1 MDKIM
6 IGDIVKINSKEIS
19 EYPTYID
26 WFNFYHVDSE
36 KFEPKL
42 PSLHEHIDAYDED
55 YIVEWVAPHLR
66 VDEILYAIKGIDTG
80 RVFLVGRQTIKGY
93 YHTEKSSDW
102 CYDMNER
109 LLALEVS
116 RLQIE
121 NNALREDNLKL
132 IRDNLELMEGS
143 IKLMEENNK
152 LKENSKISNPMPPLE
167 NGWFGLS
174 KKYDFDGNCIAE
186 HCFVVILKE
195 KEFVLVY
202 EDGGHDIYRNK
213 KDVLLCY
220 DANGICKADEG
231 EVLGEIVFLCDACNF
246 FHAKRLYE
254 EKNKYNEIWRK

>member
-109 LLALEVS
+109 LLALEVD
-116 RLQIE
+116 RLQTE
-121 NNALREDNLKL
+121 NNALREKIDKK
-132 IRDNLELMEGS
+132 EVESKS
-143 IKLMEENNK
+143 I
-152 LKENSKISNPMPPLE
+152 SMPPLE

>member
-6 IGDIVKINSKEIS
+6 VGDIVKINSKEIS

-109 LLALEVS
+109 LLALEVG
-116 RLQIE
+116 RLQTE
-121 NNALREDNLKL
+121 NNALREKIDKK
-132 IRDNLELMEGS
+132 EVESKS
-143 IKLMEENNK
+143 I
-152 LKENSKISNPMPPLE
+152 SMPPIE

-174 KKYDFDGNCIAE
+174 KGYNFDGDCVTE
-186 HCFVVILKE
+186 HWFVAILKGE
-195 KEFVLVY
+195 YFDLIY
-202 EDGGHDIYRNK
+202 EDGGHDNYSNK
-213 KDVLLCY
+213 KDSLFCH
-220 DANGICKADEG
+220 DTNGVCKNDEG
-231 EVLGEIVFLCDACNF
+231 KILGEIVFLCNAYNF
-246 FHAKRLYE
+246 SHAKTIYE
-254 EKNKYNEIWRK
+254 QKNNRNEIWRKY

>member
-6 IGDIVKINSKEIS
+6 VGDIVKINSKEIS

-55 YIVEWVAPHLR
+55 YIVKWIAPHLR
-66 VDEILYAIKGIDTG
+66 VDKMLYAIKGIDTG
-80 RVFLVGRQTIKGY
+80 RVFLVGRKAIKGY

-121 NNALREDNLKL
+121 NNALREKINKK
-132 IRDNLELMEGS
+132 EMESKS
-143 IKLMEENNK
+143 I
-152 LKENSKISNPMPPLE
+152 SMPPIE

-174 KKYDFDGNCIAE
+174 KGYNFDGDCVTE
-186 HCFVVILKE
+186 HWFVAILKGE
-195 KEFVLVY
+195 YFDLIY
-202 EDGGHDIYRNK
+202 EDGGHDNYSNK
-213 KDVLLCY
+213 KDSLFCH
-220 DANGICKADEG
+220 DANGVCKNDEG
-231 EVLGEIVFLCDACNF
+231 KILGEIVFLCNAYNF
-246 FHAKRLYE
+246 SHAKEIYE
-254 EKNKYNEIWRK
+254 QKNNRNEIWRKY